1 MNKKPILII
10 SILAITLLLFIG
22 YKNFL
27 GPKGVEGNKE
37 VSIHIVNE
45 DQNVDEIFT
54 YNTDHEFLL
63 DLLKENQKQLGI
75 KFEESSYGTMII
87 GMMDYVANPSKQE
100 FFYLTINGEEAMT
113 GAGEVTLID
122 QDVYKFELTN
132 Y

>member
-1 MNKKPILII
+1 
-10 SILAITLLLFIG
+10 
-22 YKNFL
+22 
-27 GPKGVEGNKE
+27 
-37 VSIHIVNE
+37 
-45 DQNVDEIFT
+45 
-54 YNTDHEFLL
+54 
-63 DLLKENQKQLGI
+63 
-75 KFEESSYGTMII
+75 MII